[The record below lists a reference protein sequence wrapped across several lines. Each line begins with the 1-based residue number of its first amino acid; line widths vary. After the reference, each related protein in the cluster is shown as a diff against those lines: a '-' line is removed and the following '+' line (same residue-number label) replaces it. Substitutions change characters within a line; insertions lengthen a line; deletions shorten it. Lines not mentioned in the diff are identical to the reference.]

1 MRHYDSVDKNEL
13 AAILAKYDI
22 KLKDDIN
29 YRLAMTHSSYA
40 NEHSLNSNERIEF
53 LGDAILGLLVAEYIY
68 TNFPDMPEGKMSKL
82 RATYVCEDANAKYA
96 KEIGIDKLLLLGR
109 GEEATG
115 GRTRPAILSDAF
127 ESFLGAVYLSNGI
140 KDVKK
145 ILEKEVFP
153 LILARDEKPFIDYKS
168 KLQEYVQAE
177 KRSDLQYVLDDVDGP
192 PHKRVFTMSAVLDG
206 IRLGTGV
213 GGTKKEATQEA
224 ARIAL
229 EKMAVID

>member
-1 MRHYDSVDKNEL
+1 MRRYDSVNISEL
-13 AAILAKYDI
+13 SSVLSKYNI
-22 KLKDDIN
+22 KLKDDIH
-29 YRLAMTHSSYA
+29 YRLALTHSSYA
-40 NEHSLNSNERIEF
+40 NEHNLQSNERIEF

-68 TNFPDMPEGKMSKL
+68 KNFKEMPEGAMSKL

-96 KEIGIDKLLLLGR
+96 RAIGIDKLLLLGR

-115 GRTRPAILSDAF
+115 GRNRPAILSDAF
-127 ESFLGAVYLSNGI
+127 ESFLGAIYLSNGLN
-140 KDVKK
+140 DVRK
-145 ILEKEVFP
+145 ILEIEVFP
-153 LILARDEKPFIDYKS
+153 LILAREEKPFIDYKS

-177 KRSDLQYVLDDVDGP
+177 KRSDLAYVLDDVDGP
-192 PHKRVFTMSAVLDG
+192 PHKRVFTMSVTLDG
-206 IRLGTGV
+206 IKLGTGV

>member
-40 NEHSLNSNERIEF
+40 NEHNLSSNERIEF

-68 TNFPDMPEGKMSKL
+68 TNFKDMPEGAMSKL
-82 RATYVCEDANAKYA
+82 RATYVCEEANAKYA
-96 KEIGIDKLLLLGR
+96 RELGIDKLLLLGK

-115 GRTRPAILSDAF
+115 GRSRNAILSDAF
-127 ESFLGAVYLSNGI
+127 ESFLGAIYLSNGI
-140 KDVKK
+140 KDVRKV
-145 ILEKEVFP
+145 LEKEVFP
-153 LILARDEKPFIDYKS
+153 LIFAREEKPFVDYKS
-168 KLQEYVQAE
+168 RLQEFVQSE
-177 KRSDLQYVLDDVDGP
+177 KRSDLVYVLDDVDGP
-192 PHKRVFTMSAVLDG
+192 PHKRVFTMTAVLDG

-213 GGTKKEATQEA
+213 GSTKKEATQEA
-224 ARIAL
+224 ARVAL
-229 EKMAVID
+229 EKMAVLE